1 MSTQADLERA
11 DPGPSTDGQRAEQVC
26 GKTQK
31 DAKTTSTGENSAL
44 VAAWMQ
50 RLQTLT
56 LITTFL
62 VSVDGQLFTLTS
74 KSSPVSLNASVEPA
88 ELVYSC
94 LSGALIF
101 HTCSGEC
108 RDGRGSTRNLQLA
121 LAILG
126 YVASF
131 ALVRYEIVDAVHPS
145 IEKTDE
151 LGKLSNTGLHH
162 HESIHGK
169 QLLLTAIPPLY
180 AVQSLLQI
188 PLRLRLQSRSST
200 PPIDLL
206 TRCYFTIM
214 ALSGAG
220 FILALL
226 GIATYAWYGLQRV
239 VGIFTMACL
248 GVSLLSCV
256 WAAVY

>member
-101 HTCSGEC
+101 HTCS
-108 RDGRGSTRNLQLA
+108 
-121 LAILG
+121 AILG